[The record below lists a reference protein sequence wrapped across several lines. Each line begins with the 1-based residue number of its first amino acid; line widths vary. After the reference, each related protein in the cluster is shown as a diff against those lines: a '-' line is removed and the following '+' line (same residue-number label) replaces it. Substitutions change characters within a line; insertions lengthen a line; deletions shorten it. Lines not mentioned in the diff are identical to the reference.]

1 MKRFSLP
8 RLLAAVVG
16 VILVSLPASASACSI
31 CMGDVNSRT
40 APATNDAIFL
50 MLGFIG
56 LMFSALGGFAFYL
69 FQALQKLRCR
79 HTREVAQSMNPPGV
93 RRHHFQP
100 VFSA

>member
-1 MKRFSLP
+1 MKPFSLP

-16 VILVSLPASASACSI
+16 VILVSLPASAGACSI

-50 MLGFIG
+50 MLGIIG

-69 FQALQKLRCR
+69 FKRSKAPLPPYA
-79 HTREVAQSMNPPGV
+79 EVAQSMNPPEETPS
-93 RRHHFQP
+93 FP
-100 VFSA
+100 TSA